1 MALKNIQTQ
10 ITSKLQN
17 TNYNYNFKIQNN
29 NLILTI
35 FNNTKSDK
43 IFYILNDIN
52 LLFSFNTITDQEN
65 LLQIQISI

>member
-17 TNYNYNFKIQNN
+17 TNYNYNFKIKNN

-52 LLFSFNTITDQEN
+52 LLFSFNTITK
-65 LLQIQISI
+65 

>member
-10 ITSKLQN
+10 ITSKLQS